1 MLEKIEGRRRRGTE
15 DEVVGWH
22 HRLDGHE
29 FGWSPGAGDGQGG
42 NFEIMNVPRTLT
54 RFCLP
59 GALPQKTQAVRDR
72 TGDGLKGTG
81 TAVQKLRE
89 LDLFFFIPW
98 YL

>member
-1 MLEKIEGRRRRGTE
+1 MQLRDKERIFLIIQPTG
-15 DEVVGWH
+15 
-22 HRLDGHE
+22 
-29 FGWSPGAGDGQGG
+29 
-42 NFEIMNVPRTLT
+42 
-54 RFCLP
+54 
-59 GALPQKTQAVRDR
+59 AVRDR

>member
-1 MLEKIEGRRRRGTE
+1 
-15 DEVVGWH
+15 
-22 HRLDGHE
+22 
-29 FGWSPGAGDGQGG
+29 
-42 NFEIMNVPRTLT
+42 MNVPRTLT

-59 GALPQKTQAVRDR
+59 GALAQKTQAVRYR

-81 TAVQKLRE
+81 TAVQKLHE